1 MIYLTII
8 IYMLLYQVDIL
19 FRMYTKI
26 MTLVSYDIKKSTV
39 QLKKISYLIMIK
51 KIIDL
56 VYKLRYF
63 EF

>member
-8 IYMLLYQVDIL
+8 IYMLLYQIDIL